1 MNFEELPFSLTILKG
16 ILRLYSFTF
25 SITFDVE
32 RDEKSKAE
40 MSYFEYLK
48 TSFFV
53 ETVKIARSIFA
64 SKQEETN
71 LFDDIERILG

>member
-1 MNFEELPFSLTILKG
+1 M
-16 ILRLYSFTF
+16 YSFTF

-64 SKQEETN
+64 SREEETN
-71 LFDDIERILG
+71 IFDDVERMLG